1 MKVIKEVDKMKI
13 PEHFQS
19 LNLTNPQDTA
29 NQKLLIIEDD
39 EQIRE
44 TLILSFQ
51 IYWPECKLEFA
62 TLGRDGIKA
71 ARKGVFNTIL
81 LDLILP
87 DISGLEVLSEI
98 RSFSNV
104 PVIVLTADH
113 TPENYQTAKMLGA
126 NAYIWKPYKQKD
138 LFSAIKQNINLRL
151 ALN

>member
-1 MKVIKEVDKMKI
+1 MKI

-19 LNLTNPQDTA
+19 LDVSHTQDDS

-62 TLGRDGIKA
+62 TLGKDGIKA
-71 ARKGVFNTIL
+71 ARKGLFKTIL
-81 LDLILP
+81 LDLVLP

-98 RSFSNV
+98 RSFSNI

-113 TPENYQTAKMLGA
+113 SPENYQTAKMLGA
-126 NAYIWKPYKQKD
+126 NAFIWKPYKQKD
-138 LFSAIKQNINLRL
+138 LFSTIKQNINLRL